1 MSTDFVDSHD
11 RHLVDANQ
19 LFSSGRFAN
28 ADQLYGFS
36 VECGLKSLMKA
47 FGMPFDNVKQMPQ
60 KSSDTVHADKVWD
73 RFESYRSSHTSG
85 AGYQLNGTNPFQD
98 WNASQRYYNQSSF
111 DAAKVSP
118 HKAAADQVNQLIRK
132 AKLAGLV

>member
-47 FGMPFDNVKQMPQ
+47 FGMPFDNVRQMPQ
-60 KSSDTVHADKVWD
+60 KVLMQYTLIKFGIDSRAIARRIPV
-73 RFESYRSSHTSG
+73 EQITS
-85 AGYQLNGTNPFQD
+85 
-98 WNASQRYYNQSSF
+98 
-111 DAAKVSP
+111 
-118 HKAAADQVNQLIRK
+118 
-132 AKLAGLV
+132 